1 MLSYA
6 DGGPPYE
13 FGLLANESS
22 TADTVQTKGRYVGV
36 SVPFG
41 AFIHQR
47 KGDQT

>member
-6 DGGPPYE
+6 DGGPQYE
-13 FGLLANESS
+13 FGLLTGENSS
-22 TADTVQTKGRYVGV
+22 ASAVQKKGRYVGV
-36 SVPFG
+36 SAPPG